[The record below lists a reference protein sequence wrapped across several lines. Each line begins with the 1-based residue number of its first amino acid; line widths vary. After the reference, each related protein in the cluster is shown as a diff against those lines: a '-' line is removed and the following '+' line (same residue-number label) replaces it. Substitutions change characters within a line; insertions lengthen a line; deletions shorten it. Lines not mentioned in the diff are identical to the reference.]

1 VTATK
6 GDEMEMARIR
16 DERNGDEAR
25 ERLAVT
31 RNWEM
36 EDWKDLWTSLTDLC
50 WGERERAGF

>member
-1 VTATK
+1 MTAKK

-31 RNWEM
+31 RNWEV
-36 EDWKDLWTSLTDLC
+36 EDW
-50 WGERERAGF
+50 RERAEHC